1 MFPKLP
7 DLLRVWLQAMKAAGA
22 SKSMKV
28 MKRGAALQAIEH
40 LLEEGQCKAAYE
52 TWCSA
57 AEATLA
63 EGCRNEGELVS
74 CRHFGRS
81 KVPQLRTCAAL
92 QRAGVNVEGDV
103 TVRRLEKARSG
114 LTDLTCRWAHRLH
127 EGTASHIWANACRR
141 IALVSPQ
148 WGNQL
153 PQVLPAHAE
162 VDQWLSWV
170 SQEIACLQNQA
181 RQQALSTWQRR
192 MQISQSARLRW
203 AKARYTRYESVPNN
217 AAAFRSVEAVWRP
230 ILRNSKVPSSNSH
243 PSTHPG
249 AGFPSVSAEDFLDLS
264 GADLR
269 AAVARSPAYTSS
281 GADGWARSDLLALP
295 QSFWR
300 PLSLILRGMALQGD
314 FHKAL
319 QTVVTTLIPKKRE
332 ASFLEDATCLRPISV
347 TSLIYR
353 CWVGALAKR
362 IAMVLEA
369 SLPEEAFGFRSC
381 TSAQIPMAAA
391 LLRSQT
397 AAVRDQAQ
405 YFVNYDIQK
414 CFDSVPWDYAAAS
427 LAACGVPQ
435 GVVAALKATW
445 AGWRRVWCLQGGQ
458 EIARSTTLE
467 TLGACFHVGAGE
479 ARLGSCQ
486 VKWNCRAQDI
496 GALMGGISY
505 AAVSWDAR
513 HAASSK
519 DLRLVVN
526 SLAGGRLNKRRCQ
539 EVALGL
545 LAPVHR
551 VSIPHAIIHE
561 QLATLIRVLN
571 HSHKL
576 RSAVQEHFQACAG
589 SLPPGS
595 FCAAFTGALA
605 TLGWEW
611 KEWHTVTDH
620 TGRDWSLLCEQ
631 TLQDRRTQWRETILA
646 SQQRGHA
653 GLNLL
658 VHAQH
663 DLLTMFGEF
672 RQSSKHCSDRLLHH
686 LRDRMR
692 HQLLSEA
699 SARRRDMRQLEQV
712 DRKLLAVTQQNLDAI
727 DQPLALF
734 LQQGAALTAAR
745 LHRSSRGRQSAECP
759 FCRNAEESECHR
771 YWECSAWDA
780 LRREVLGEGW
790 EELAAMMRD
799 MANVATTCA
808 VPVHSMPPS
817 VRQHWHALVNCVL
830 RIHRA
835 ATDGEAHS

>member
-1 MFPKLP
+1 M
-7 DLLRVWLQAMKAAGA
+7 
-22 SKSMKV
+22 
-28 MKRGAALQAIEH
+28 H
-40 LLEEGQCKAAYE
+40 
-52 TWCSA
+52 T
-57 AEATLA
+57 
-63 EGCRNEGELVS
+63 
-74 CRHFGRS
+74 
-81 KVPQLRTCAAL
+81 
-92 QRAGVNVEGDV
+92 
-103 TVRRLEKARSG
+103 
-114 LTDLTCRWAHRLH
+114 
-127 EGTASHIWANACRR
+127 
-141 IALVSPQ
+141 
-148 WGNQL
+148 
-153 PQVLPAHAE
+153 
-162 VDQWLSWV
+162 
-170 SQEIACLQNQA
+170 
-181 RQQALSTWQRR
+181 
-192 MQISQSARLRW
+192 
-203 AKARYTRYESVPNN
+203 
-217 AAAFRSVEAVWRP
+217 
-230 ILRNSKVPSSNSH
+230 
-243 PSTHPG
+243 PG
-249 AGFPSVSAEDFLDLS
+249 P
-264 GADLR
+264 
-269 AAVARSPAYTSS
+269 
-281 GADGWARSDLLALP
+281 
-295 QSFWR
+295 
-300 PLSLILRGMALQGD
+300 
-314 FHKAL
+314 
-319 QTVVTTLIPKKRE
+319 
-332 ASFLEDATCLRPISV
+332 
-347 TSLIYR
+347 
-353 CWVGALAKR
+353 CW
-362 IAMVLEA
+362 
-369 SLPEEAFGFRSC
+369 
-381 TSAQIPMAAA
+381 
-391 LLRSQT
+391 
-397 AAVRDQAQ
+397 
-405 YFVNYDIQK
+405 N
-414 CFDSVPWDYAAAS
+414 
-427 LAACGVPQ
+427 
-435 GVVAALKATW
+435 
-445 AGWRRVWCLQGGQ
+445 GQ

-486 VKWNCRAQDI
+486 VKWEEIRNKFLNTVERLRMLSVGWNCRAQDI

-551 VSIPHAIIHE
+551 VSIPHAITHE

-631 TLQDRRTQWRETILA
+631 TLQDRRTQWRETILT

-658 VHAQH
+658 IHAQQ

-712 DRKLLAVTQQNLDAI
+712 DRKLLAATQQNLDAI

-745 LHRSSRGRQSAECP
+745 LNRSSRGRQSAECP

-771 YWECSAWDA
+771 YWECSAWDS

-808 VPVHSMPPS
+808 VPVHSMPPP